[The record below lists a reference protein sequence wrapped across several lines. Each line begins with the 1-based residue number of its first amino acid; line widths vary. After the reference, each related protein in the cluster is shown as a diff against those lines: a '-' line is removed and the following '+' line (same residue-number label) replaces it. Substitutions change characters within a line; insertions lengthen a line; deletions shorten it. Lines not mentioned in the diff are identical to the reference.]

1 MEMEVKTRSLEITI
15 ISAEDLRFTPG
26 HLIKKI
32 STFVTVRS
40 DPNNSQSTRSY
51 HDGGT
56 CPRWDEKLQLALP
69 PTARSITVEVYC
81 KFGVGRGP
89 TQVGSA
95 EIPISD
101 IVEGYVPAY
110 LLQFLSYRLK
120 RNRER
125 NGIINLS
132 ARIVGPDCIGRP
144 MQQKGEKVP
153 LYGNS
158 GTAIGIPVGALRRY
172 DFFM

>member
-1 MEMEVKTRSLEITI
+1 MEVKTRSLEITI
-15 ISAEDLRFTPG
+15 ISAEDLRFLPG
-26 HLIKKI
+26 RMIKKI

-40 DPNNSQSTRSY
+40 DPNNSQRTKSD

-56 CPRWDEKLQLALP
+56 CPYWDEKLRLALP

-81 KFGVGRGP
+81 KFGVGSGP
-89 TQVGSA
+89 TPVGSA

-101 IVEGYVPAY
+101 IVEGFVPAY
-110 LLQFLSYRLK
+110 QLHFLSYRLK

-132 ARIVGPDCIGRP
+132 ARMVGPDCIGRP
-144 MQQKGEKVP
+144 MQQQKGEEVP

-158 GTAIGIPVGALRRY
+158 GTAIGIPVGRY
-172 DFFM
+172 AVTTSSCS